1 MRFATEKSYVWE
13 KPRNNACAVAAFTV
27 SLDSS
32 TKNEEK
38 IAPQP
43 DKRCICG
50 VSRVYC
56 AGNKLRI
63 KKTHRLMA
71 QGTLFIVSAPSGAG
85 KSSLIQALLK
95 TQPLYD
101 TQVSISHTTRGIRP
115 RENHGEHYYFVNH
128 DAFRQ
133 MIKEDAFLEHA
144 EVFGNYYGTSRK
156 AIEQVLSTGVDVFLD
171 IDWQGAKQI
180 RERMPQARSIFVLP
194 PSKDELDRRLRG
206 RGQDSEDVIARR
218 MAQAVSE
225 MSHYAEYDY
234 LIVNDDFDLALSDL
248 KNIIRAERL
257 RMGRQKLRH
266 DALISKLLAD

>member
-1 MRFATEKSYVWE
+1 
-13 KPRNNACAVAAFTV
+13 
-27 SLDSS
+27 
-32 TKNEEK
+32 
-38 IAPQP
+38 
-43 DKRCICG
+43 
-50 VSRVYC
+50 
-56 AGNKLRI
+56 
-63 KKTHRLMA
+63 MA

-101 TQVSISHTTRGIRP
+101 TQVSVSHTTRSMRP
-115 RENHGEHYYFVNH
+115 GENHGEHYYFVNH
-128 DAFRQ
+128 DEFRT
-133 MIKEDAFLEHA
+133 MISENAFLEHA
-144 EVFGNYYGTSRK
+144 EVFGNYYGTSRD
-156 AIEQVLSTGVDVFLD
+156 AIEQVLATGVDVFLD

-180 RERMPQARSIFVLP
+180 RDKMPASRSIFILP

-206 RGQDSEDVIARR
+206 RGQDSEEVIGKR
-218 MAQAVSE
+218 MAQAVAE

-257 RMGRQKLRH
+257 RMGRQKARH